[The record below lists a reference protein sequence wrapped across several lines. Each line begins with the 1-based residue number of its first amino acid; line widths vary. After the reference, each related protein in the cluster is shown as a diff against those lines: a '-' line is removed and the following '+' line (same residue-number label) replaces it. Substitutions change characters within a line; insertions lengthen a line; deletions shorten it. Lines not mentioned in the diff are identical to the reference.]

1 MNKLLT
7 TTTATA
13 ASLVLAGAL
22 APQAHASGGVTVDP
36 SPLQPDQPFTV
47 TVDGCRDDVQ
57 VIAIDVYQG
66 HTEANEATLLVSDYL
81 ENGETTATFESFG
94 VAMEDTGIAVMVRCD
109 YGNGNVEAL
118 DMVNAYP
125 EGSSWLDPQN
135 GGQGDESDQ
144 GEGGSDEGNSDEPG
158 QGNDDQGK
166 DGSGSGLPS
175 TGV

>member
-7 TTTATA
+7 ATTATA
-13 ASLVLAGAL
+13 ASLVVAGAL

-57 VIAIDVYQG
+57 VIAIDIYQG
-66 HTEANEATLLVSDYL
+66 HTEADEATLLVSDYL

-94 VAMEDTGIAVMVRCD
+94 VAMEDTGIAVMARCD

-125 EGSSWLDPQN
+125 EGSSFLDPEN
-135 GGQGDESDQ
+135 DGQGDK
-144 GEGGSDEGNSDEPG
+144 GEDGSDDA
-158 QGNDDQGK
+158 DQDK

>member
-7 TTTATA
+7 ATTATA

-36 SPLQPDQPFTV
+36 SPLQPDRPFTV

-57 VIAIDVYQG
+57 VIAIDIYQG
-66 HTEANEATLLVSDYL
+66 HTEVDEATLLVSDYL

-94 VAMEDTGIAVMVRCD
+94 VAMEDTGIAVMARCD

-125 EGSSWLDPQN
+125 EGSSFLDPEN
-135 GGQGDESDQ
+135 DGQQDESDQ
-144 GEGGSDEGNSDEPG
+144 GEDRSDDAD
-158 QGNDDQGK
+158 QDKDDQDKDDQGK

>member
-7 TTTATA
+7 ATTATA

-36 SPLQPDQPFTV
+36 SPLQSDQPFTV

-57 VIAIDVYQG
+57 VIAIDIYQG
-66 HTEANEATLLVSDYL
+66 HTEADEGTLLVSDYL

-94 VAMEDTGIAVMVRCD
+94 VAMEDTGIAVMARCD
-109 YGNGNVEAL
+109 YGNGNVEPL

-125 EGSSWLDPQN
+125 EGSSFLDPEN
-135 GGQGDESDQ
+135 DGQQDESGPGEDRTGDADQ
-144 GEGGSDEGNSDEPG
+144 GKG
-158 QGNDDQGK
+158 DQGK